1 MTLAS
6 TRTVPLSHG
15 KVALVGAA
23 DYDLV
28 SAFKWR
34 AVRVTGGLWY
44 AETRL
49 GKAREFMH
57 RLIMECRPGEQVDH
71 RNGDGLDCRRKNL
84 RPTTHARN
92 QMNRRV
98 VLSASGFKGVTHRA
112 GRWRAYITVEG
123 QFRSLGTFATPK
135 EAACAYDAAARELF
149 GEFACTNKDLGLL
162 RGA

>member
-1 MTLAS
+1 MTPIT
-6 TRTVPLSHG
+6 TRTVPLSHS
-15 KVALVGAA
+15 KVALVDAA

-49 GKAREFMH
+49 GKSREFMH
-57 RLIMECRPGEQVDH
+57 RLIMECGPGEQVDH
-71 RNGDGLDCRRKNL
+71 RDGDGLNNRRKNL
-84 RPTTHARN
+84 RPTTHSRN

-112 GRWRAYITVEG
+112 GRWRAYITVAG
-123 QFRSLGTFATPK
+123 RFRSLGVFATPE
-135 EAACAYDAAARELF
+135 EAARAYDAAAREYF
-149 GEFACTNKDLGLL
+149 GEDAATNEEL
-162 RGA
+162 RRF